1 MNERAPPPER
11 RSICIGGLRHGPDT
25 LGRGRHTEALLKL
38 FATYASVPLGSTGI
52 ASGYFFTSDGIF
64 SDKPVPD
71 KVIAVRYHAPSN
83 QIYAELGFS
92 PTTITLPEEDYRK
105 KVADLLIEGAGL
117 RRRAV
122 LKDRGRG
129 RRTVLGTASAAP
141 SQPGRNG
148 LCPIPR
154 HPRKLINDVQRH
166 QRPSP
171 TTSPPPSETAEEP
184 MEACPAPATPA
195 FSAACGR
202 TI

>member
-92 PTTITLPEEDYRK
+92 PTTIALPEEDYRK
-105 KVADLLIEGAGL
+105 KVADLLIEGAKKIVEKAKKKELDFDGELFL
-117 RRRAV
+117 RIVEEVVEQYLALPLPLPVSPAEMDYARF
-122 LKDRGRG
+122 
-129 RRTVLGTASAAP
+129 LG
-141 SQPGRNG
+141 
-148 LCPIPR
+148 IPE
-154 HPRKLINDVQRH
+154 
-166 QRPSP
+166 S
-171 TTSPPPSETAEEP
+171 
-184 MEACPAPATPA
+184 
-195 FSAACGR
+195 
-202 TI
+202 